1 MSERLPLSLRTIM
14 ELQDTIISAL
24 ATMAFLSVPVILG
37 FVLYTTQQ
45 IRKDLKREFQSLRK
59 DMHQEMSSLR
69 KDMHQEMSSLRK
81 DMRQDMQNL
90 RMDMKGLGTGISNI
104 NSRLGRM
111 EGQLFVGHQPDAE

>member
-24 ATMAFLSVPVILG
+24 ATMAFLSVPVMLG
-37 FVLYTTQQ
+37 FMLYTTQH

-59 DMHQEMSSLR
+59 DMSQEMSSLR
-69 KDMHQEMSSLRK
+69 KDMHR
-81 DMRQDMQNL
+81 DMQNL
-90 RMDMKGLGTGISNI
+90 RTDMSQDISKI

-111 EGQLFVGHQPDAE
+111 EGQLFAMHQPPSSNE

>member
-1 MSERLPLSLRTIM
+1 MRERLPLALRTIM
-14 ELQDTIISAL
+14 ELQYTIISAL

-59 DMHQEMSSLR
+59 DMR
-69 KDMHQEMSSLRK
+69 QEMSSLRK
-81 DMRQDMQNL
+81 DMRQEMQNL

-111 EGQLFVGHQPDAE
+111 EGQLFVGHQPDEE

>member
-24 ATMAFLSVPVILG
+24 AVMAFLSVPVILG
-37 FVLYTTQQ
+37 FVLYTTQH

-59 DMHQEMSSLR
+59 DMRQDMQNLR
-69 KDMHQEMSSLRK
+69 R

-90 RMDMKGLGTGISNI
+90 RRDMRQDMQSLRMDMKGSTGISNI

-111 EGQLFVGHQPDAE
+111 EGHLFAGHQPDVE